1 MKKFVEPEVKILSLI
16 LQDRITA
23 DEEGS
28 AGNVIELPDMT
39 LG

>member
-16 LQDRITA
+16 LQDRITS

-28 AGNVIELPDMT
+28 GGNAIELPDME
-39 LG
+39 L